1 MGNDQAG
8 TMRRIINALLL
19 ILLLNTG
26 LSAASCREYEASY
39 SIAQYKMDA
48 QLRHTYREKYDLVNS
63 LIDSAY
69 SYLAY
74 CTEEIALGEQYQIR
88 QVIKR
93 ADKKRQEY
101 FIGAV
106 REYHALYGIAPNVTE
121 IYQND
126 SYPGSGGGTSTPSTP
141 PRFPTVPQPM
151 MPPVQN

>member
-1 MGNDQAG
+1 
-8 TMRRIINALLL
+8 MRPVFGVLVLFLLKTALW
-19 ILLLNTG
+19 
-26 LSAASCREYEASY
+26 AASCKEYDESY
-39 SIAQYKMDA
+39 SMAQYKMNA
-48 QLRHTYREKYDLVNS
+48 QIRHTYREQYDLVNN
-63 LIDSAY
+63 LIDSAI

-74 CTEEIALGEQYQIR
+74 CKEDIALGDQYQIR

-121 IYQND
+121 IYED
-126 SYPGSGGGTSTPSTP
+126 GSYPGSGGGTSTPSAP

-151 MPPVQN
+151 MPPVQH